1 MTEIS
6 VVTVSAAI
14 LTDEH
19 IGVRELL
26 GVVLISLGRPCRS
39 GPTPSAA
46 GKLDSPDLGFILR
59 LAGAFFAP
67 VIGMLRK

>member
-39 GPTPSAA
+39 DPTPSKA
-46 GKLDSPDLGFILR
+46 GTLEAPDLGFILR